1 MKKIFIV
8 ILIFIVNLYSS
19 ELDWVNEQISAI
31 KPQRSGVKSAT
42 IQRLKDP
49 FIFIRK
55 KGSKSSTAS
64 VKKVGSSAGVQDK
77 NKKVV
82 PQGIEIVE
90 KRVKRVNFNLSA
102 IINKSALIN
111 GRWYGLN
118 DRVRGYKLRKI
129 NKTFVVLTR
138 NGRNILL
145 STDSRNTNIK
155 FKNK

>member
-31 KPQRSGVKSAT
+31 KPQRSGLKSTA
-42 IQRLKDP
+42 IRRLRDP
-49 FIFIRK
+49 FIFIRE
-55 KGSKSSTAS
+55 KGSKDSASSA
-64 VKKVGSSAGVQDK
+64 KKVGSSAEARD
-77 NKKVV
+77 KKVV

-111 GRWYGLN
+111 GQWYGLN

-129 NKTFVVLTR
+129 NKTFVVLSR